1 MRFLHRPYLNCL
13 SEKISGSRN
22 HEAHEDHE
30 DGSCHEDVC
39 RWSTKITKKAAD
51 GSPWGPALRPFGIFV
66 IFVTFVVRPFI
77 GECCPRSIHLRDH
90 VVVEHGSA
98 AAAERARELP
108 SDYAP

>member
-1 MRFLHRPYLNCL
+1 MRILHRPYLNCL

-51 GSPWGPALRPFGIFV
+51 GSTWGPALRPFGIFV
-66 IFVTFVVRPFI
+66 IFVTFYVSDRCQAPVDHACGRLWTARAVRGPP
-77 GECCPRSIHLRDH
+77 G
-90 VVVEHGSA
+90 
-98 AAAERARELP
+98 RAQG
-108 SDYAP
+108 